1 MALLSWDNIL
11 GSKSKNL
18 ANTNNETQLELG
30 LEDSPKD
37 DANNASIMNTILN
50 STTLLPT
57 AQMGLGMAS
66 VTSSTIASGAQ
77 ISTPATTVTTNNTTP
92 FVFSN
97 TIPYTPYTIGGATIS
112 SSYNNMRNSLRVEGD
127 ADFQGDIKIRGKS
140 LTEVLDNIEQRLA
153 ILHPNNELED
163 KWQELKELGER
174 YRELE
179 KEIIEKEEMW
189 KILRK

>member
-11 GSKSKNL
+11 GSKSKNVD
-18 ANTNNETQLELG
+18 NNNNETQLELG
-30 LEDSPKD
+30 LEDSTKED
-37 DANNASIMNTILN
+37 VNNASLINTILN
-50 STTLLPT
+50 STTLLPPT
-57 AQMGLGMAS
+57 QMGLGMAT

>member
-11 GSKSKNL
+11 GSKSKNVD
-18 ANTNNETQLELG
+18 NNNNETQLELG
-30 LEDSPKD
+30 LEDSTKED
-37 DANNASIMNTILN
+37 VNNASLINTILN
-50 STTLLPT
+50 STTLLPPT
-57 AQMGLGMAS
+57 QMGLGMAT
-66 VTSSTIASGAQ
+66 VTSSPIASVAQ